1 MGIRSSLMLLVVAA
15 PFTQVTAG
23 SDPGTLEPSSQR
35 NLDKPSMVVS
45 GKALYSVNCSFCH
58 GAGAMGGESGPNLLR
73 SKVVRAD
80 KDGELITAVI
90 ENGILDKGMP
100 KFSLD
105 ASQRGDIAAYIH
117 SLLASVVDQFSTV
130 SSLVGD
136 AKKGRVYFNGPGHC
150 TNCHSIDADLRGIAS
165 RYEPR
170 DLQVAILTGGRRM
183 PPGAAAHFVA
193 PASVP
198 PGTTATITL
207 PNGTIHRGKLERI
220 DEFVVEITASNT
232 ADSMTFSRQGETPRV
247 EVSDPFKAHRELL
260 RHLKDVDVH
269 NLTAYL
275 ATIK

>member
-1 MGIRSSLMLLVVAA
+1 MFLVVAA
-15 PFTQVTAG
+15 PFAQVIAG
-23 SDPGTLEPSSQR
+23 ADPGTWDSSQR
-35 NLDKPSMVVS
+35 NLDKPAMVAS

-58 GAGAMGGESGPNLLR
+58 GAGATGGESAPNLLR
-73 SKVVRAD
+73 SKVVQAD

-90 ENGILDKGMP
+90 QNGILDKGMP

-117 SLLASVVDQFSTV
+117 SLLASEVTSHGQLSTV

-136 AKKGRVYFNGPGHC
+136 AKRGRVYFNGRGHC
-150 TNCHSIDADLRGIAS
+150 ASCHSIDADLRGIGS
-165 RYEPR
+165 KYEPR

-183 PPGAAAHFVA
+183 PPGVAAHFAA
-193 PASVP
+193 PASVA

-207 PNGTIHRGKLERI
+207 PNGTIYRGKLDRI
-220 DEFVVEITASNT
+220 DEFAVEITPSDT
-232 ADSMTFSRQGETPRV
+232 DDSMTFSRHGDTPRV

-260 RHLKDVDVH
+260 RHLEDVDIQ